1 MKMLKIFVLLTL
13 ALAALVIA
21 TDGHGLVGRAYSCVF
36 PTYRVERVAHTVR
49 YGDTLY
55 SIAYAYAGRQ
65 DKWDDLRGIICDIQ
79 AENGIADNDARWL
92 TPGSR
97 LIVPLRKEVKNND

>member
-1 MKMLKIFVLLTL
+1 MKSIKIFILLAF
-13 ALAALVIA
+13 ALAALIFC
-21 TDGHGLVGRAYSCVF
+21 TGGRGLAGRAYSYVF
-36 PTYRVERVAHTVR
+36 PRYSVERVSYTVHH
-49 YGDTLY
+49 GDTLY

-97 LIVPLRKEVKNND
+97 LIVPLRKKVKNND